1 MIIPKK
7 LKVGGHVYEVKKGYE
22 FKERSDRCGQSD
34 HEGFEIL
41 LAGRTQ
47 KGGKRPV
54 QAVEETFV
62 HEILHCIDE
71 VYNASALTEE
81 QVYRLSQGLY
91 QVLTDNKML
100 R

>member
-7 LKVGGHVYEVKKGYE
+7 LKVGGHVYEIKKDYQ
-22 FKERSDRCGQSD
+22 FKERRDRSGQSD
-34 HEGFEIL
+34 HDLYLIL
-41 LAGRTQ
+41 IADRNAG
-47 KGGKRPV
+47 GLKRPA
-54 QAVEETFV
+54 QAIEETFI
-62 HEILHCIDE
+62 HEALHCIDE
-71 VYNASALTEE
+71 VYNSSSLTEE